1 MDLLRIATAG
11 SVDDGKSTLI
21 GRLLYDSKAL
31 DDDVLAAVE
40 DASRRHHGDY
50 VNLALVTDGLR
61 AEREQGV
68 TIDVAYRYFS
78 TPTRKFILADTPGHV
93 QYTRNMV
100 TGASTAEAVLI
111 MIDARNGVVEQSR
124 RHAVIASLLGI
135 DRIVVCVNK
144 MDLVGYEERAYEA
157 VRSKFTPLMERL
169 YVNDATFIP
178 MSALNGDNVVEP
190 SANMPWYQ
198 GDPLLAHLESLPVRE
213 GLDTL
218 PLRMPVQYVIRP
230 HREEYHDYR
239 GYAGS
244 VASGVLRVGQ
254 RVRIMPSDVESVIT
268 AIEAPWGAVEEARAP
283 DAVTVQ
289 IADDLDVTRGEMI
302 CGADDWPAMTQ
313 DLDAV
318 VCWMDERTALRPGNV
333 YRIKHTTR
341 SAKAVV
347 TNLVSLFSITSL
359 TGETDSDLLWLNEI
373 GHVKLRVSAPLAVD
387 DYTSN
392 RVTGSFILIDEGTNA
407 TVAAGMIGEPGFAFS
422 VPTGHR

>member
-302 CGADDWPAMTQ
+302 CGAEDWPAMTQ
-313 DLDAV
+313 ELDAV

-347 TNLVSLFSITSL
+347 TDLVSLFSITSL

-373 GHVKLRVSAPLAVD
+373 GHIKLRVSVPLAVD

>member
-144 MDLVGYEERAYEA
+144 MDLVGYEERSYEA

-178 MSALNGDNVVEP
+178 MSALNGDNVVES

-313 DLDAV
+313 ELDAV

-347 TNLVSLFSITSL
+347 TDLVSLFSITSL

-392 RVTGSFILIDEGTNA
+392 RVTGSFILIDQGTNA

>member
-31 DDDVLAAVE
+31 EDDVLAAVE

-78 TPTRKFILADTPGHV
+78 TPARKFILADTPGHV
-93 QYTRNMV
+93 QYTRNMF
-100 TGASTAEAVLI
+100 TGASTAGAVLI
-111 MIDARNGVVEQSR
+111 MVDARNGVVEQSR

-135 DRIVVCVNK
+135 DHIVVCVNK
-144 MDLVGYEERAYEA
+144 TDLVGYDEKAYKA
-157 VRSKFTPLMERL
+157 VRSEFTPLVERL
-169 YVNDATFIP
+169 GVEDATFIP

-198 GDPLLAHLESLPVRE
+198 GGPLLAHLESLPVLE

-218 PLRMPVQYVIRP
+218 PLRMPVQYVVRP

-254 RVRIMPSDVESVIT
+254 RVRIAPSGKESIIT
-268 AIEAPWGAVEEARAP
+268 SIEAPWGDVEEACAP
-283 DAVTVQ
+283 DAVTVR
-289 IADDLDVTRGEMI
+289 IADDLDITRGEMF
-302 CGADDWPAMTQ
+302 CGADDGPAMTQ
-313 DLDAV
+313 ELDAV
-318 VCWMDERTALRPGNV
+318 LCWMDERTALRPGDV
-333 YRIKHTTR
+333 YRIKHTTQ

-347 TNLVSLFSITSL
+347 TGPVSLFNITSL
-359 TGETDSDLLWLNEI
+359 TGEPGADSLWLNEI
-373 GHVKLRVSAPLAVD
+373 GRVALKVSAPLAVD
-387 DYTSN
+387 DYARN
-392 RVTGSFILIDEGTNA
+392 RVTGSFILINEATNA
-407 TVAAGMIGEPGFAFS
+407 TVAAGMIGEPRFAFTA
-422 VPTGHR
+422 PAGQP

>member
-31 DDDVLAAVE
+31 DDDVLLAVE

-78 TPTRKFILADTPGHV
+78 TPKRKFILADTPGHV

-111 MIDARNGVVEQSR
+111 MIDVRNGVVEQSR

-135 DRIVVCVNK
+135 DRMVVCVNK

-157 VRSKFTPLMERL
+157 VLSEFTPLMKRL
-169 YVNDATFIP
+169 DVDDATFIP

-213 GLDTL
+213 GLDAL
-218 PLRMPVQYVIRP
+218 PLRMPVQYVVRP

-254 RVRIMPSDVESVIT
+254 RVRIMPSGAESDVT
-268 AIEAPWGAVEEARAP
+268 AIEAPWGPVEEARAP

-289 IADDLDVTRGEMI
+289 IADDIDVTRGEMI
-302 CGADDWPAMTQ
+302 CGADDGPAMAREF
-313 DLDAV
+313 DAV
-318 VCWMDERTALRPGNV
+318 VCWMDERSALRPGSV
-333 YRIKHTTR
+333 YRIKHTTQ

-347 TNLVSLFSITSL
+347 TDLVSLFSITSL
-359 TGETDSDLLWLNEI
+359 TGETEADSLRLNEI
-373 GHVKLRVSAPLAVD
+373 GQVKLRVSAPLTID

-392 RVTGSFILIDEGTNA
+392 RVTGSFILIDEGTNS

-422 VPTGHR
+422 VPAAQG

>member
-61 AEREQGV
+61 AEREQGI

-100 TGASTAEAVLI
+100 TGASTAEAALI

-135 DRIVVCVNK
+135 DHIVVCVNK
-144 MDLVGYEERAYEA
+144 MDLVGYDRSVFDAIRAEL
-157 VRSKFTPLMERL
+157 RPLMVRL
-169 YVNDATFIP
+169 GVHGSTFIP
-178 MSALNGDNVVEP
+178 MSALKGDNVVVS
-190 SANMPWYQ
+190 SAHMPWYE
-198 GDPLLAHLESLPVRE
+198 GGPLLAHLESLPVRE
-213 GLDTL
+213 GLDSL
-218 PLRMPVQYVIRP
+218 PLRLPVQYVVRP
-230 HREEYHDYR
+230 HREEFHDYR

-244 VASGVLRVGQ
+244 VASGEVRVGQ
-254 RVRIMPSDVESVIT
+254 RVRVLPSGKESVIT
-268 AIEAPWGAVEEARAP
+268 AIDAPWGAVDEARAP
-283 DAVTVQ
+283 DAITVQ

-302 CGADDWPAMTQ
+302 CEADDVPQATQ
-313 DLDAV
+313 NLDAV
-318 VCWMDERTALRPGNV
+318 VCWMDERSALRAGDV
-333 YRIKHTTR
+333 YKIKHTTR
-341 SAKAVV
+341 SAKAMVAS
-347 TNLVSLFSITSL
+347 LDSLFSITSL
-359 TGETDSDLLWLNEI
+359 TGERGADSLWLNEI
-373 GHVKLRVSAPLAVD
+373 GRVTLRVSAPIAVD
-387 DYTSN
+387 DYTRN
-392 RVTGSFILIDEGTNA
+392 RVTGSFILIDESTNA
-407 TVAAGMIGEPGFAFS
+407 TVAAGMIGEPRFVFNS
-422 VPTGHR
+422 VAN

>member
-1 MDLLRIATAG
+1 MRVFPLSNWTELDIWRYIAEENIDLPEIYYGHQREHGPLRIATAG

-40 DASRRHHGDY
+40 DASRRQHGDY

-157 VRSKFTPLMERL
+157 VRSKFTPLVARL
-169 YVNDATFIP
+169 DVDDATFIP

-190 SANMPWYQ
+190 SANMP
-198 GDPLLAHLESLPVRE
+198 L
-213 GLDTL
+213 
-218 PLRMPVQYVIRP
+218 
-230 HREEYHDYR
+230 EYHDYR

-254 RVRIMPSDVESVIT
+254 RVRIVPSGVESVIT
-268 AIEAPWGAVEEARAP
+268 TIEAPWGAVEEARAP

-302 CGADDWPAMTQ
+302 CGADDWPAMAQ

-318 VCWMDERTALRPGNV
+318 VCWMDERTALRAGNV

-347 TNLVSLFSITSL
+347 TDLVSLFSITSL